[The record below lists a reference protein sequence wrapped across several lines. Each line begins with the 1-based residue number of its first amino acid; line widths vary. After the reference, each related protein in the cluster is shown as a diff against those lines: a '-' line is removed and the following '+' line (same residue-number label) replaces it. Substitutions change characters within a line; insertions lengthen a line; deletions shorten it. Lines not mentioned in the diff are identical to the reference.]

1 LREYRRFKQDFVPD
15 GTKIGVKK
23 SLVVHPILF
32 GLYPVLALFAHN
44 ISSLSIWTI
53 YRPGV
58 VMMVAALLLLCLA
71 RLILRDWY
79 KAGLA
84 DSWLLIVFFAYGQ
97 VFTLIRNFT
106 FLGIRLGR
114 DTIFAV
120 VWLILLAA
128 GWWGIARK
136 LKNGKNL
143 TQVFNVV
150 GAVAL
155 LFPLLQIGYY
165 EIRQLKTAPQSD
177 SSTQS
182 SHASPLQADSLAR
195 SMEASNP
202 DVYYIILDTYPRAD
216 VISSV
221 LGIDNS
227 SFINTLKTLGFYVA
241 ECSQSNYG
249 STVLSL
255 TSSLNMDYLDQI
267 NPEAVKTGSDSN
279 ILAPQLLH
287 NRVTQDFKAIG
298 YRIVAFESGFSPT
311 EWQDADIYIHQS
323 TSFFQHT
330 FGFPGLNPFEGMLFN
345 TTPGLL
351 YLDLRIKLGLPRLP
365 WFEYAY
371 VEYRSR
377 ILYELEQLDTAAS
390 IPGLKFVF
398 VHILAPHTPIVFG
411 PNGETIARDYPFKL
425 NQDEEY
431 SDFQKYR
438 REFNGEL
445 TYINRRIEEFVR
457 KILSDSAVPPV
468 IIIQGDHGLPKA
480 PDTFGQMGILN
491 AYYLPSG
498 AEKLLY
504 PSITPV
510 NSFRVVF
517 NQLFGGQFP
526 LLADVSYQSQI
537 DTPFKLNLAPGVS
550 GCDAS
555 SSLP

>member
-1 LREYRRFKQDFVPD
+1 
-15 GTKIGVKK
+15 VKK
-23 SLVVHPILF
+23 SLVIHPILL

-44 ISSLSIWTI
+44 ISSLTIWTI
-53 YRPGV
+53 YRPAV
-58 VMMVAALLLLCLA
+58 ALLLATLILLSLA
-71 RLILRDWY
+71 RLILGDWY
-79 KAGLA
+79 KGGLA
-84 DSWLLIVFFAYGQ
+84 TSWLLILFFAYGQ

-106 FLGIRLGR
+106 FLGLRLGR

-128 GWWGIARK
+128 GWWWIVRR
-136 LKNGKNL
+136 LKNGEIL

-155 LFPLLQIGYY
+155 LFPLLQIGFY
-165 EIRQLKTAPQSD
+165 EIQQLKAAPQSD

-182 SHASPLQADSLAR
+182 NQASPLQVDSLAR
-195 SMEASNP
+195 STEAGSP

-216 VISSV
+216 VMSSV

-227 SFINTLKTLGFYVA
+227 GFINTLKALGFYVA
-241 ECSQSNYG
+241 GCSQSNYG
-249 STVLSL
+249 STLLSL
-255 TSSLNMDYLDQI
+255 TSYLNLDYLDRI
-267 NPEAVKTGSDSN
+267 NPEAVKTGTDSN

-298 YRIVAFESGFSPT
+298 YKIVAFESGFSPT
-311 EWQDADIYIHQS
+311 EWQDADVYIHQS
-323 TSFFQHT
+323 TTFFQKT
-330 FGFPGLNPFEGMLFN
+330 FGFPGLNPFEGILFK
-345 TTPGLL
+345 TTPGQL

-365 WFEYAY
+365 WFDYAY

-377 ILYELEQLDTAAS
+377 ILYELDQLETAPS
-390 IPGLKFVF
+390 IPGPKFVF

-438 REFNGEL
+438 REFSGEL
-445 TYINRRIEEFVR
+445 TYLNRRIEEFVR
-457 KILSDSAVPPV
+457 KILTDSTVPPV
-468 IIIQGDHGLPKA
+468 IILQGDHGLPKA
-480 PDTFGQMGILN
+480 SDTFGQMGILN
-491 AYYLPSG
+491 AYYLPVG
-498 AEKLLY
+498 AESLIY

-517 NQLFGGQFP
+517 NQFFGGQFP
-526 LLADVSYQSQI
+526 LLADFSYQSQI
-537 DTPFKLNLAPGVS
+537 ETPFRLTLAPGVS
-550 GCDAS
+550 GCNAS
-555 SSLP
+555 SLQP